1 MEYRRNQFQYG
12 VAEAIRLVTE
22 LVNARRTTSGGTHAA
37 IRTVATDC
45 NITAA
50 QVRRLLQPSRRPKD
64 VGISV
69 WLRITN
75 AYRRYLLRQIA
86 ELEQELR
93 VMAALGNVDPRTAG
107 DLAAEAEALRRRIKK
122 HL

>member
-1 MEYRRNQFQYG
+1 MEYGRNQFQYG
-12 VAEAIRLVTE
+12 VREATRLVTE
-22 LVNARRTTSGGTHAA
+22 LVNAKRGTSGGTHAA
-37 IRTVATDC
+37 IRTVSVEC

-64 VGISV
+64 VGLGI
-69 WLRITN
+69 WLRITH

-86 ELEQELR
+86 ALEQELR
-93 VMAALGNVDPRTAG
+93 VMEALGNVDPRTAG